1 MWVAVVGRGCGTRT
15 VERTLAVQGGGGN
28 RATPCEHTSLALDP
42 ATSMDPAGP
51 PLPDSRAS
59 RLRLPLVKVL
69 VIGNGAREHAIV
81 RALTLDPSVDAV
93 IAAPGNPGIDAIAL
107 CRELPQG
114 LLDGEGVAALAVELG
129 VNLVVVG
136 PEAPL
141 VAGVADAVRERV
153 RSGQY
158 ASESEVVRDGLRALI
173 ARDRAVEA
181 WLQGEV
187 AAAYDAM
194 QANPE
199 DVIEAADVRA
209 HLAARRKA

>member
-1 MWVAVVGRGCGTRT
+1 MVSWVTGVPGRGEGSIRCWASLTAPLGSWLWVAVVGRGCGTRT

-114 LLDGEGVAALAVELG
+114 LLDGEGC
-129 VNLVVVG
+129 
-136 PEAPL
+136 
-141 VAGVADAVRERV
+141 
-153 RSGQY
+153 
-158 ASESEVVRDGLRALI
+158 
-173 ARDRAVEA
+173 
-181 WLQGEV
+181 
-187 AAAYDAM
+187 
-194 QANPE
+194 
-199 DVIEAADVRA
+199 
-209 HLAARRKA
+209 